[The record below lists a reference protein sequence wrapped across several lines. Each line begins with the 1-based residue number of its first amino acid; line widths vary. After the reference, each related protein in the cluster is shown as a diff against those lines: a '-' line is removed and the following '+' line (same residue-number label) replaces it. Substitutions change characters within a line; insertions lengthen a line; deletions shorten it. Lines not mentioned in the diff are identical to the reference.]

1 MLMMMAHVARVFAP
15 LAALALS
22 HAAPLAP
29 GSPNFFDPLLFHERL
44 SLPNLV

>member
-1 MLMMMAHVARVFAP
+1 MMMAHVARVFAP

-29 GSPNFFDPLLFHERL
+29 GSPNFFGSLLFHERL